1 MSLSKQKGFFIAF
14 LLFLT
19 VVFLLSEGTL
29 LQGADTRFRGKVI
42 DHEGKP
48 VEGAKITLISQTGRK
63 ITFKTNE
70 KGEFFQRGINPGPH
84 KVVVEKKG
92 YRKRE
97 FSFVFRA
104 GVQHDM
110 DIPLS
115 PASVEEQGGELYK
128 KGIELYQNNEIDKAI
143 EEFLKLIEEKPDF
156 GPGYFNLGTCYLA
169 KEDYPQA
176 EKYLTKALEF
186 FPDNP
191 QLFISLSSVYI
202 DTGRPEKAEE
212 MFQQL
217 VQLSPTA
224 ETYFNIGVQ
233 YYNNQQPEKAVEYFQ
248 KTVELNPEFS
258 MAYYDLGLALVSLD
272 KLEEAVEVFEKYL
285 ELEPDTPEALEIKQ
299 LIEAIKKS
307 EDKEP
312 PNYY

>member
-19 VVFLLSEGTL
+19 MVFLLSEGTL
-29 LQGADTRFRGKVI
+29 LRGADTRFRGKVI

-48 VEGAKITLISQTGRK
+48 VAGVKITLISQTGRK

-110 DIPLS
+110 DIPIS
-115 PASVEEQGGELYK
+115 PATVEEQGGELYK

-143 EEFLKLIEEKPDF
+143 EVFLKLKEEKPDF
-156 GPGYFNLGTCYLA
+156 GSAYFNLGTCYLA
-169 KEDYPQA
+169 KKDYPQA
-176 EKYLTKALEF
+176 EKYLMKALEF

-191 QLFISLSSVYI
+191 QLYINLSSVYV

-233 YYNNQQPEKAVEYFQ
+233 YYNNQQPEKAIEYFR
-248 KTVELNPEFS
+248 KTVELNPKFA
-258 MAYYDLGLALVSLD
+258 MVYYDLGLALVSLE
-272 KLEEAVEVFEKYL
+272 KLEEAVSVFEKYL
-285 ELEPDTPEALEIKQ
+285 ELEPDSPEAAEVKK
-299 LIEAIKKS
+299 LIEALKKS
-307 EDKEP
+307 EKKK
-312 PNYY
+312 